1 MNQYLYFTK
10 KQWKNNERLNKN
22 PLLYFDKETLQ
33 YYYIHNTETWNDNY
47 QYLNQFHKVYLHKN
61 PDDDTKDYIYNIKRK
76 GAMFDKR
83 NNKWFITKA
92 SSTLDN
98 FLYLVSLYN
107 SNYIT
112 EEKNEEVISGSK

>member
-10 KQWKNNERLNKN
+10 KQWKNSERLNKN

-33 YYYIHNTETWNDNY
+33 YYYIHNTENWNDNY
-47 QYLNQFHKVYLHKN
+47 QYLDQFRKVYLHKN

-112 EEKNEEVISGSK
+112 EEENKKND

>member
-10 KQWKNNERLNKN
+10 KQWKNSERLNKN

-33 YYYIHNTETWNDNY
+33 YYYIHNTENWNDNY
-47 QYLNQFHKVYLHKN
+47 QYLDQFRKVYLHKN

-112 EEKNEEVISGSK
+112 EEENKKNDLLIL